1 MYIFEN
7 FFHLKNMI
15 LHVTLMKKSFI
26 ETSMIV
32 VQYDNDSSDDDI
44 KLIFSFIVD
53 FNANVTFEYLL
64 LNAL

>member
-1 MYIFEN
+1 MMPSVNMWLYIS
-7 FFHLKNMI
+7 
-15 LHVTLMKKSFI
+15 HVI

-32 VQYDNDSSDDDI
+32 VQYDNDSNDDDI
-44 KLIFSFIVD
+44 KLIFSFVVD

>member
-1 MYIFEN
+1 MPSVNMWLYIS
-7 FFHLKNMI
+7 
-15 LHVTLMKKSFI
+15 HVI

-32 VQYDNDSSDDDI
+32 VQYDNDRNDDDI